1 MPIVSIIIP
10 TFNRKPEL
18 LKRSI
23 LSILNQNYKKFEILI
38 IDDNYDNNYISQI
51 SNSIQAFNDER
62 IIYVKN
68 KTNIGGA
75 KSRNKG
81 IEIAKGKYISFL
93 DDDDFYLKDKLEKQI
108 EFLENN
114 PFDFVISN
122 LAILDTSYKL
132 KDLRTFNWFK
142 NNKYSNE
149 ELLVKH
155 YKYHLTGTPTFMFKT
170 NMLKDIAGFP
180 DVEMGHEF
188 HLVDIALR
196 KNFKLGYMNEY
207 FTIAI
212 AHEGNRISTSNK
224 RQKQLDNLLKYKFES
239 EIDLTNK
246 DKKRILFRHYLAKTS
261 DHLNQGRKIMT
272 IKSAVNAFF
281 NYPPAFI
288 YEIFKLVAIKIN
300 NKGVNKNECK

>member
-1 MPIVSIIIP
+1 MCLVSIIIP
-10 TFNRKPEL
+10 TFSREPEL

-23 LSILNQNYKKFEILI
+23 LSILYQSYKNFEILI
-38 IDDNYDNNYISQI
+38 IDDNYDIEY
-51 SNSIQAFNDER
+51 SNKIYYTIQKFDDER

-68 KTNIGGA
+68 KNNIGGA

-108 EFLENN
+108 DFLENN
-114 PFDFVISN
+114 SFDFVISN
-122 LAILDTSYKL
+122 LAILDTSYKV

-170 NMLKDIAGFP
+170 NMIKDIGGFP
-180 DVEMGHEF
+180 NVEMGHEF

-224 RQKQLDNLLKYKFES
+224 RQKQLDNLLDYKFES
-239 EIDLTNK
+239 ELDLKTK
-246 DKKRILFRHYLAKTS
+246 DKKRILFRHYLAQTS
-261 DHLNQGRKIMT
+261 DHLNQGRKIKA
-272 IKSAVNAFF
+272 IKSAVDAFF

-288 YEIFKLVAIKIN
+288 YETFKLVNIKIN
-300 NKGVNKNECK
+300 NKGDSK

>member
-1 MPIVSIIIP
+1 MCLVSIIIP
-10 TFNRKPEL
+10 TFNREPEL

-23 LSILNQNYKKFEILI
+23 LSILYQSYKNFEILI
-38 IDDNYDNNYISQI
+38 IDDNYDIEY
-51 SNSIQAFNDER
+51 SNKIYYTIQKFDDER

-68 KTNIGGA
+68 KNNIGGA

-108 EFLENN
+108 DFLENN
-114 PFDFVISN
+114 SFDFVISN
-122 LAILDTSYKL
+122 LAILDTSYKV

-170 NMLKDIAGFP
+170 NMIKDIGGFP
-180 DVEMGHEF
+180 NVEMGHEF

-212 AHEGNRISTSNK
+212 AHEANRISTSNK
-224 RQKQLDNLLKYKFES
+224 RQKQLDNLLDYKFES
-239 EIDLTNK
+239 ELDLKTK
-246 DKKRILFRHYLAKTS
+246 DKKRILFRHYLAQTS
-261 DHLNQGRKIMT
+261 DHLNQGRKIKA
-272 IKSAVNAFF
+272 IKSAVDAFF

-288 YEIFKLVAIKIN
+288 YETFKLVNIKIN
-300 NKGVNKNECK
+300 NKGDSK

>member
-1 MPIVSIIIP
+1 MCLVSIIIP
-10 TFNRKPEL
+10 TFSREPEL

-23 LSILNQNYKKFEILI
+23 LSILYQSYKNFEILI
-38 IDDNYDNNYISQI
+38 IDDNYDIEY
-51 SNSIQAFNDER
+51 SNKIYYTIQKFNDER

-68 KTNIGGA
+68 KNNIGGA

-108 EFLENN
+108 DFLENN
-114 PFDFVISN
+114 SFDFVISN
-122 LAILDTSYKL
+122 LAILDTSYNV

-170 NMLKDIAGFP
+170 NMIKDIGGFP
-180 DVEMGHEF
+180 NVEMGHEF

-224 RQKQLDNLLKYKFES
+224 RQKQLDNLLDYKFES
-239 EIDLTNK
+239 ELDLKTK
-246 DKKRILFRHYLAKTS
+246 DKKRILFRHYLAQTS
-261 DHLNQGRKIMT
+261 DHLNQGRKIKA
-272 IKSAVNAFF
+272 IKSAVDAFF

-288 YEIFKLVAIKIN
+288 YETFKLVNIKIN
-300 NKGVNKNECK
+300 NKGDSK

>member
-1 MPIVSIIIP
+1 MCLVSIVIP
-10 TFNRKPEL
+10 TFNREPEL

-23 LSILNQNYKKFEILI
+23 LSILYQSYKNFEILI
-38 IDDNYDNNYISQI
+38 IDDNYDIEY
-51 SNSIQAFNDER
+51 SNKIYYTIQKFDDER

-68 KTNIGGA
+68 KNNIGGA

-108 EFLENN
+108 DFLENN
-114 PFDFVISN
+114 SFDFVISN
-122 LAILDTSYKL
+122 LAILDTSYKV

-170 NMLKDIAGFP
+170 NMIKDIGGFP
-180 DVEMGHEF
+180 NVEMGHEF

-224 RQKQLDNLLKYKFES
+224 RQKQLDNLLDYKFES
-239 EIDLTNK
+239 ELDLKTK
-246 DKKRILFRHYLAKTS
+246 DKKRILFRHYLAQTS
-261 DHLNQGRKIMT
+261 DHLNQGRKIKA
-272 IKSAVNAFF
+272 IKSAVDAFF

-288 YEIFKLVAIKIN
+288 YETFKLVNIKIN
-300 NKGVNKNECK
+300 NKGDSK

>member
-1 MPIVSIIIP
+1 MCLVSIIIP
-10 TFNRKPEL
+10 TFSREPEL

-23 LSILNQNYKKFEILI
+23 LSILYQSYKNFEILI
-38 IDDNYDNNYISQI
+38 IDDNYDIEY
-51 SNSIQAFNDER
+51 SNKIYYTIQKFNDER

-68 KTNIGGA
+68 KNNIGGA

-108 EFLENN
+108 DFLENN
-114 PFDFVISN
+114 SFDFVISN
-122 LAILDTSYKL
+122 LAILDTSYKV

-170 NMLKDIAGFP
+170 NMIKDIGGFP
-180 DVEMGHEF
+180 NVEMGHEF

-224 RQKQLDNLLKYKFES
+224 RQKQLDNLLDYKFES
-239 EIDLTNK
+239 ELDLKTK
-246 DKKRILFRHYLAKTS
+246 DKKRILFRHYLAQTS
-261 DHLNQGRKIMT
+261 DHLNQGRKIKA
-272 IKSAVNAFF
+272 IKSAVDAFF

-288 YEIFKLVAIKIN
+288 YETFKLVNIKIN
-300 NKGVNKNECK
+300 NKGDSK

>member
-1 MPIVSIIIP
+1 MCLVSIIIP
-10 TFNRKPEL
+10 TFNREPEL

-23 LSILNQNYKKFEILI
+23 LSILYQSYKNFEILI
-38 IDDNYDNNYISQI
+38 IDDNYDIEY
-51 SNSIQAFNDER
+51 SNKIYYTIQKFNDER

-68 KTNIGGA
+68 KNNIGGA

-108 EFLENN
+108 DFLENN
-114 PFDFVISN
+114 SFDFVISN
-122 LAILDTSYKL
+122 LAILDTSYKV

-170 NMLKDIAGFP
+170 NMIKDIGGFP
-180 DVEMGHEF
+180 NVEMGHEF

-224 RQKQLDNLLKYKFES
+224 RQKQLDNLLDYKFES
-239 EIDLTNK
+239 ELDLKTK
-246 DKKRILFRHYLAKTS
+246 DKKRILFRHYLAQTS
-261 DHLNQGRKIMT
+261 DHLNQGRKIKA
-272 IKSAVNAFF
+272 IKSAVDAFF

-288 YEIFKLVAIKIN
+288 YETFKLVNIKIN
-300 NKGVNKNECK
+300 NKGDSK

>member
-1 MPIVSIIIP
+1 MCLVSIIIP
-10 TFNRKPEL
+10 TFNREPEL

-23 LSILNQNYKKFEILI
+23 LSILYQSYKNFEILI
-38 IDDNYDNNYISQI
+38 IDDNYDIEY
-51 SNSIQAFNDER
+51 SNKIYYTIQKFNDER

-68 KTNIGGA
+68 KNNIGGA

-108 EFLENN
+108 DFLENKS
-114 PFDFVISN
+114 FDFVISN
-122 LAILDTSYKL
+122 LAILDTSYKV

-170 NMLKDIAGFP
+170 NMIKDIGGFP
-180 DVEMGHEF
+180 NVEMGHEF

-224 RQKQLDNLLKYKFES
+224 RQKQLDNLLDYKFES
-239 EIDLTNK
+239 ELDLKTK
-246 DKKRILFRHYLAKTS
+246 DKKRILFRHYLAQTS
-261 DHLNQGRKIMT
+261 DHLNQGRKIKA
-272 IKSAVNAFF
+272 IKSAVDAFF

-288 YEIFKLVAIKIN
+288 YETFKLVNIKIN
-300 NKGVNKNECK
+300 NKGDSK